1 LENKNIQNKELDEI
15 LELESKMLVAI
26 EKWRDTKKKEMVG
39 YVKEMLMESNHQK
52 SQEVIKEIKNLEEF
66 KFITNM
72 EILKRFDKYAEN
84 LSLENDDIET
94 QMEENNYAQIKL
106 NYEFSE
112 NKEMIEN
119 IFEEK
124 LLEKG
129 FVVEDRVLGMTKI
142 RNEGKAYYM
151 FENIKGEKIAK
162 QIHDKIMYTSL
173 LIAVSDLE
181 EEEEIEKEI
190 NEWLETETQAKKETI
205 KKYIVL
211 NITSKERLMGQEN
224 PIKSIKIA

>member
-1 LENKNIQNKELDEI
+1 LENKNLKNKNLEEI
-15 LELESKMLVAI
+15 LKMESNLMGAI
-26 EKWRDTKKKEMVG
+26 EKWRESKKEEMIEK
-39 YVKEMLMESNHQK
+39 VKEMLMESNHQK
-52 SQEVIKEIKNLEEF
+52 SQEVIKEIKKLEEF

-72 EILKRFDKYAEN
+72 EGLKIFDEFPEN
-84 LSLENDDIET
+84 LSTVNENFEEETVEND
-94 QMEENNYAQIKL
+94 YAQIQL
-106 NYEFSE
+106 DYEFNE
-112 NKEMIEN
+112 NKKMIEN

-162 QIHDKIMYTSL
+162 QINDKIMYTSL
-173 LIAVSDLE
+173 LIAVNNFK
-181 EEEEIEKEI
+181 EEEEIETEI
-190 NEWLETETQAKKETI
+190 NEWLGAEAPGKKETI

>member
-1 LENKNIQNKELDEI
+1 LENNIQNKELEEI
-15 LELESKMLVAI
+15 LELENKLLIAV
-26 EKWRDTKKKEMVG
+26 EKWRETKKEEMVG
-39 YVKEMLMESNHQK
+39 HVKEMLMESNHQK

-72 EILKRFDKYAEN
+72 EILKRFDNFAGN
-84 LSLENDDIET
+84 LSLEKDDIEVEI
-94 QMEENNYAQIKL
+94 EENNYAQIKL
-106 NYEFSE
+106 DYELNE
-112 NKEMIEN
+112 NKKMIEN

-162 QIHDKIMYTSL
+162 QINDKIMYTSL
-173 LIAVSDLE
+173 LIAVNDFK
-181 EEEEIEKEI
+181 EEEEIELEI
-190 NEWLETETQAKKETI
+190 NEWLAAEAQGKKETI

-224 PIKSIKIA
+224 PIKSVKIA